1 MKLGRAF
8 VVGKPARHEVGS
20 ARAVALL
27 VEDVSQSMRGV
38 RVARMEAERT
48 LHEPPAACRI
58 ARLRA
63 REGVHVEEPPVIA
76 VGGSEL
82 FEDAQEQLVAV
93 GAPAEA
99 GEAVH
104 AGQEREDQGI
114 TRELAEV
121 LARGLERAG
130 EIGTEGE
137 AHRLDVAA
145 LARRGV
151 SRELARP
158 CRRAPRL
165 RGSAAH
171 LEDAGPRGMGEGTV
185 GIGREDAVERLGGSH
200 VGGEERVDGR
210 HVVFDYPRRPG
221 AEGQA
226 VAILRRSR
234 APR

>member
-1 MKLGRAF
+1 MPREMAVKLSRAF
-8 VVGKPARHEVGS
+8 VVGKPARHEAGP

-27 VEDVSQSMRGV
+27 VEDVGTSMRRV
-38 RVARMEAERT
+38 RVALMEAERA

-76 VGGSEL
+76 VGGGEL
-82 FEDAQEQLVAV
+82 FEDRQEQLVAV

-99 GEAVH
+99 GEAVD

-121 LARGLERAG
+121 LARRLERAG

-145 LARRGV
+145 LARRDV
-151 SRELARP
+151 APELARP
-158 CRRAPRL
+158 CQR
-165 RGSAAH
+165 
-171 LEDAGPRGMGEGTV
+171 
-185 GIGREDAVERLGGSH
+185 
-200 VGGEERVDGR
+200 
-210 HVVFDYPRRPG
+210 
-221 AEGQA
+221 
-226 VAILRRSR
+226 
-234 APR
+234 